1 MRKELT
7 PLQELSSCEICG
19 RTILKGER
27 TEPYL
32 APDGSRRLVCEL
44 CVRRAENSGWIR
56 EAAHADLPT
65 AAPRP
70 GPRPSL
76 IERFRKWRGENGARL
91 GGEPDLDE
99 PPPGEPEPALE
110 AEAEPEHAEPEY
122 AEPAAADLPEATEW
136 AEQGTEVDELSV
148 ETYRGEPV
156 VEEEPAAEPE
166 PEPPPRQRE
175 QAPGPRDPRHVRAV
189 PTNSEVKVERALELF
204 NASEHRRTVAG
215 LVRTLGQ
222 PWVTA
227 VPVLESPSEVTIVV
241 AWELSWYQYR
251 VDLGDAGQSILLA
264 DKGQEIHEIDAPLRE
279 WNGSATAEGELLAE
293 ASSKS

>member
-7 PLQELSSCEICG
+7 SLQELSSCEICG

-91 GGEPDLDE
+91 GG
-99 PPPGEPEPALE
+99 GEGGVEDAEAVDQPEPAR
-110 AEAEPEHAEPEY
+110 EAEPEYPEPEY
-122 AEPAAADLPEATEW
+122 AEPAEQAEW
-136 AEQGTEVDELSV
+136 AEPAVEAEELSV

-156 VEEEPAAEPE
+156 VEEEPEPE
-166 PEPPPRQRE
+166 PQPEPPPRQRE
-175 QAPGPRDPRHVRAV
+175 PASGPRDPRHVRAV

-251 VDLGDAGQSILLA
+251 IDLGDAGQSILLA
-264 DKGQEIHEIDAPLRE
+264 DKGQEVEQIEPSLRE
-279 WNGSATAEGELLAE
+279 WNGSATPEGELMTE
-293 ASSKS
+293 AVSES

>member
-7 PLQELSSCEICG
+7 SLQELSSCEICG

-32 APDGSRRLVCEL
+32 APDGARRIVCEL

-76 IERFRKWRGENGARL
+76 IERFRKWRGESGARL
-91 GGEPDLDE
+91 GDGGSEVEDAEAVDE
-99 PPPGEPEPALE
+99 PVLA
-110 AEAEPEHAEPEY
+110 AEAEPEHAEPAEQADS
-122 AEPAAADLPEATEW
+122 AEPAVEAE
-136 AEQGTEVDELSV
+136 ELSV

-156 VEEEPAAEPE
+156 AEEEPEPQPQ

-175 QAPGPRDPRHVRAV
+175 PSSGPRDPRHVRAV

-227 VPVLESPSEVTIVV
+227 VPVLESPSEVTVVV

-251 VDLGDAGQSILLA
+251 IDLGDAGQSILLA
-264 DKGQEIHEIDAPLRE
+264 DKGQEIQEIEPSLRE
-279 WNGSATAEGELLAE
+279 WNGSATAEGELLTE
-293 ASSKS
+293 AVSEP